1 MKCPGFGQLLAFR
14 VNSQAGCASG
24 RSPRRLA
31 IPCAACR
38 QDPNGVLSSQALLIV
53 GCTMRVG
60 SEILAYQQYLQGA
73 WSWLPVSAV
82 IELSA
87 VTIFAIN
94 MVATFIQPAPTVAC
108 AGK

>member
-1 MKCPGFGQLLAFR
+1 
-14 VNSQAGCASG
+14 
-24 RSPRRLA
+24 
-31 IPCAACR
+31 
-38 QDPNGVLSSQALLIV
+38 
-53 GCTMRVG
+53 MRVG